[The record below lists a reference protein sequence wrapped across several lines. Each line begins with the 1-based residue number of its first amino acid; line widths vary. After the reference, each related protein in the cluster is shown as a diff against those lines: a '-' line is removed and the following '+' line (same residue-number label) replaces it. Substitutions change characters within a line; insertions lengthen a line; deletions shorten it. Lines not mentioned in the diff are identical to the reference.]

1 MHEARARV
9 EQAGDGAG
17 VKGENTAQTVQ
28 ALERAEAS

>member
-9 EQAGDGAG
+9 GQAGDGAG
-17 VKGENTAQTVQ
+17 VKGENTAQTAQ